1 MHALD
6 ALEPRFGLLQVFA
19 GDKIQHNERAID
31 YCRTVMAIVSGMVR
45 AGHAKTKCARL
56 AIRD

>member
-1 MHALD
+1 
-6 ALEPRFGLLQVFA
+6 VFA

-45 AGHAKTKCARL
+45 VMLLRHYRARE
-56 AIRD
+56 D